1 MIIKMDNIIVS
12 NDIFVY
18 AINYNYYKIMHGYN
32 QLSYGDYK
40 NNKKINTNV
49 TDIPE
54 DIYKNIEK

>member
-1 MIIKMDNIIVS
+1 MENIIDS

-18 AINYNYYKIMHGYN
+18 AKNYNIYKIMHGLN
-32 QLSYGDYK
+32 QLPYGDYKNK

-54 DIYKNIEK
+54 DVYKNIEK